1 MSIIKDNIE
10 KALSVSKKRL
20 EELEKECKTAV
31 VEQYKDLLEKDIKVE
46 KVNIEVL
53 EEKLN
58 ELNRKE
64 VEMIKEG
71 LERGKEH
78 KRQSSGKILYHCN
91 NFEATLIQLLL
102 ILHAENT
109 FILQYVNTDKTY
121 DTNKMIKIFEDEIM
135 DVLNGI
141 GIGLMRCEN
150 DRK

>member
-1 MSIIKDNIE
+1 MG
-10 KALSVSKKRL
+10 V
-20 EELEKECKTAV
+20 
-31 VEQYKDLLEKDIKVE
+31 Q
-46 KVNIEVL
+46 
-53 EEKLN
+53 
-58 ELNRKE
+58 
-64 VEMIKEG
+64 
-71 LERGKEH
+71 
-78 KRQSSGKILYHCN
+78 
-91 NFEATLIQLLL
+91 ATLIQLLL